1 MEGFVGSLQRRY
13 SRRLIA
19 TRYED
24 CRPETERET
33 RSLKAVDDPRM
44 MSESRRETN
53 VVTRMDRMGREVR
66 AST

>member
-1 MEGFVGSLQRRY
+1 MAPVYRRY
-13 SRRLIA
+13 SRTLIA

-24 CRPETERET
+24 CKPETESET

-44 MSESRRETN
+44 MNESTNETH
-53 VVTRMDRMGREVR
+53 VVTRIDRMGREVR